1 MKQVVIMDKIVEF
14 KDFVKQHPKLIN
26 FVKKGD
32 MSWQKFYEMYDLYGD
47 DKEVWKDYLEPVKV
61 ATATTSAFGISD
73 FMNWIK
79 NIDLNKMQEGIN
91 SVQRVVGVLQDFGGK
106 EDTIKPEYKP
116 RPLYKHFED

>member
-1 MKQVVIMDKIVEF
+1 MDKIVEF

-32 MSWQKFYEMYDLYGD
+32 MTWQKFYEIYDLYGNSD
-47 DKEVWKDYLEPVKV
+47 DAWKDYLTETTIA
-61 ATATTSAFGISD
+61 ATAPITAFGISD

-79 NIDLNKMQEGIN
+79 NIDLDKMQEGIN
-91 SVQRVVGVLQDFGGK
+91 SVQRVVGVLQDFGSK
-106 EDTIKPEYKP
+106 EESKKPEYKP